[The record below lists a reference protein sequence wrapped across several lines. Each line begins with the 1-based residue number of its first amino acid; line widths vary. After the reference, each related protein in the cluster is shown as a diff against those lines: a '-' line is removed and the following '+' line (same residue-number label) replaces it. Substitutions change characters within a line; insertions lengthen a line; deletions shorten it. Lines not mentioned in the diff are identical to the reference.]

1 MIDKTKTPILI
12 STPRAGSHYVGQ
24 YIRETFKN
32 FGILTPRSSELFN
45 EEELPDGI
53 RLNEVIH
60 FFEYARDNFGYD
72 ILTITHASHLGDPIR
87 MLSRPQ
93 YENVFDWFKEFYDG
107 YKIVLL
113 RRKKLYKQWL
123 SYLFHKS
130 IDFAQRQSGAT
141 FKLNMPEDVHPWH
154 NLEGTRRESMLKS
167 TIAALNPKF
176 IHRENL
182 FQKFLFDISFMEE
195 EIRNFYIKGPYLNS
209 NILDLWLEDLND
221 EKLTERFVPLERQEN
236 FVMQEKITPFKNL
249 KIEVYFKKED
259 LDKTKSR
266 FMEYYEK
273 EFKNYGY
280 VVD

>member
-32 FGILTPRSSELFN
+32 FGMLTPRSSELFN
-45 EEELPDGI
+45 EGELPDGL
-53 RLNEVIH
+53 RLNDIIH
-60 FFEYARDNFGYD
+60 FFEYARDNLGYD
-72 ILTITHASHLGDPIR
+72 ILTIAHASHLSEPIR

-93 YENVFDWFKEFYDG
+93 YEKLFDWFKEFYDG
-107 YKIVLL
+107 YKIVIL

-182 FQKFLFDISFMEE
+182 FQKFLFDIRFMEE
-195 EIRNFYIKGPYLNS
+195 EIRNYYIKGPYLNS
-209 NILDLWLEDLND
+209 NILDLWLENLND
-221 EKLTERFVPLERQEN
+221 DKLIEWFVPLERQN
-236 FVMQEKITPFKNL
+236 GFVMQEAILPFKNL
-249 KIEVYFKKED
+249 KIEVYFKKEE

-273 EFKNYGY
+273 EFKHYGY

>member
-93 YENVFDWFKEFYDG
+93 YENVFDWF
-107 YKIVLL
+107 
-113 RRKKLYKQWL
+113 
-123 SYLFHKS
+123 
-130 IDFAQRQSGAT
+130 
-141 FKLNMPEDVHPWH
+141 
-154 NLEGTRRESMLKS
+154 
-167 TIAALNPKF
+167 
-176 IHRENL
+176 
-182 FQKFLFDISFMEE
+182 
-195 EIRNFYIKGPYLNS
+195 
-209 NILDLWLEDLND
+209 
-221 EKLTERFVPLERQEN
+221 
-236 FVMQEKITPFKNL
+236 
-249 KIEVYFKKED
+249 
-259 LDKTKSR
+259 
-266 FMEYYEK
+266 
-273 EFKNYGY
+273 
-280 VVD
+280 

>member
-32 FGILTPRSSELFN
+32 FGMLTPRSSELFN
-45 EEELPDGI
+45 EGELPDGL
-53 RLNEVIH
+53 RLNDIIH
-60 FFEYARDNFGYD
+60 FFEYARDNLGYD
-72 ILTITHASHLGDPIR
+72 ILTIAHASHLSEPIR

-93 YENVFDWFKEFYDG
+93 YEKLFDWFKEFYDG
-107 YKIVLL
+107 YKIVIL

-154 NLEGTRRESMLKS
+154 NLAGTRRENMLMS

-182 FQKFLFDISFMEE
+182 FQKFLFDIRFMEE

-209 NILDLWLEDLND
+209 NILDLWLENLND
-221 EKLTERFVPLERQEN
+221 DKLIEWFVPLERQN
-236 FVMQEKITPFKNL
+236 GFVMQEAILPFKNL
-249 KIEVYFKKED
+249 KIEVYFKKEE

-273 EFKNYGY
+273 EFKHYGY

>member
-72 ILTITHASHLGDPIR
+72 ILTVTHASHLGDPIR

-93 YENVFDWFKEFYDG
+93 YENVFDWFKEFFDG

-182 FQKFLFDISFMEE
+182 FQKFLFDIRFMEE
-195 EIRNFYIKGPYLNS
+195 EIRNLSLIH
-209 NILDLWLEDLND
+209 I
-221 EKLTERFVPLERQEN
+221 
-236 FVMQEKITPFKNL
+236 
-249 KIEVYFKKED
+249 
-259 LDKTKSR
+259 
-266 FMEYYEK
+266 
-273 EFKNYGY
+273 
-280 VVD
+280 

>member
-32 FGILTPRSSELFN
+32 FGMLTPRSSELFN
-45 EEELPDGI
+45 EGELPDGL
-53 RLNEVIH
+53 RLNDIIH
-60 FFEYARDNFGYD
+60 FFEYARDNLGYD
-72 ILTITHASHLGDPIR
+72 ILTIAHASHLSEPIR

-93 YENVFDWFKEFYDG
+93 YEKLFDWFKEFYDG
-107 YKIVLL
+107 YKIVIL

-154 NLEGTRRESMLKS
+154 NLEGTRRENMLMS

-182 FQKFLFDISFMEE
+182 FQKFLFDIRFMEE
-195 EIRNFYIKGPYLNS
+195 EIRNYYIKGPYLNS
-209 NILDLWLEDLND
+209 NILDLWLENLND
-221 EKLTERFVPLERQEN
+221 DKLIEWFVPLERQN
-236 FVMQEKITPFKNL
+236 GFVMQEAILPFKNL
-249 KIEVYFKKED
+249 KIEVYFKKEE

-273 EFKNYGY
+273 EFKHYGY

>member
-32 FGILTPRSSELFN
+32 FGMLTPRSSELFN
-45 EEELPDGI
+45 EGELPDGL
-53 RLNEVIH
+53 RLNDIIH
-60 FFEYARDNFGYD
+60 FFEYARDNLGYD
-72 ILTITHASHLGDPIR
+72 ILTIAHASHLSEPIR

-93 YENVFDWFKEFYDG
+93 YEKLFDWFKEFYDG
-107 YKIVLL
+107 YKIVIL

-154 NLEGTRRESMLKS
+154 NLAGTRRENMLMS

-182 FQKFLFDISFMEE
+182 FQKFLFDIRFMEE
-195 EIRNFYIKGPYLNS
+195 EIRNYYIKGPYLNS
-209 NILDLWLEDLND
+209 NILDLWLENLND
-221 EKLTERFVPLERQEN
+221 DKLIEWFVPLERQN
-236 FVMQEKITPFKNL
+236 GFVMQEAILPFKNL
-249 KIEVYFKKED
+249 KIEVYFKKEE

-273 EFKNYGY
+273 EFKHYGY

>member
-72 ILTITHASHLGDPIR
+72 ILTVTHASHLGDPIR

-182 FQKFLFDISFMEE
+182 FQKFLFDIRFMEE

-209 NILDLWLEDLND
+209 NILDLWLSL
-221 EKLTERFVPLERQEN
+221 
-236 FVMQEKITPFKNL
+236 IH
-249 KIEVYFKKED
+249 I
-259 LDKTKSR
+259 
-266 FMEYYEK
+266 
-273 EFKNYGY
+273 
-280 VVD
+280 